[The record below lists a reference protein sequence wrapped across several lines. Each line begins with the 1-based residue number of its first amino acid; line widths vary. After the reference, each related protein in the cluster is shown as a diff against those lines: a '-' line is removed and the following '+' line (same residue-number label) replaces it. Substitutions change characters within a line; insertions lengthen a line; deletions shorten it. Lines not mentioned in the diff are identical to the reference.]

1 MGASGGFLQKKQKCP
16 PMLGRQVKVLL
27 RDGDGTH
34 RAGLCGFHG
43 GGYGVGRQLAGTAT
57 ARMPV
62 IWNTSGQ
69 IPVHWVQP
77 MQRSGSTNAF
87 MGSSSLSE
95 MARPSFNLRS
105 GL

>member
-1 MGASGGFLQKKQKCP
+1 MVMALTGQACAASTAVGTVSGGSSP
-16 PMLGRQVKVLL
+16 
-27 RDGDGTH
+27 
-34 RAGLCGFHG
+34 
-43 GGYGVGRQLAGTAT
+43 GTAT

-95 MARPSFNLRS
+95 MAGPSFNLRG